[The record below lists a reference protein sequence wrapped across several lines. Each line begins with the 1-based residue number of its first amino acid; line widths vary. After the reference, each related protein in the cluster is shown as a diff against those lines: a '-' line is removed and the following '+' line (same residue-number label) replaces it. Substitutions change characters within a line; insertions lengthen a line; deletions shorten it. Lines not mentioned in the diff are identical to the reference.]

1 MASLSLAIM
10 PMLQIASGGL
20 KIFSG
25 NKIALSG
32 TPAPLNRGNLPIKL
46 TITDTLGETA
56 STYFSIT
63 VLNNPPIA
71 PTIEPQTVHHAFNWT
86 IPEFSDSDGDP
97 LTYSATLA
105 DGSPL
110 PDWVSF
116 NSTTRI
122 LSGVVPPVVTVRK
135 INIQADDSHGGIAN
149 ATQTINVVNSAPALQ
164 VLRHYQ
170 IKTSNRRSHSA
181 FHLILMFLQILMAI
195 L

>member
-1 MASLSLAIM
+1 MTSLSLTIM
-10 PMLQIASGGL
+10 SMWQMFVAGL
-20 KIFSG
+20 KIFSIH
-25 NKIALSG
+25 KISLSG
-32 TPAPLNRGNLPIKL
+32 TPAPLNRGTLPIKL

-71 PTIEPQTVHHAFNWT
+71 PTIEPQTVHHAFDWI
-86 IPEFSDSDGDP
+86 IPAFSDIDGDS

-116 NSTTRI
+116 NSTTRN

-149 ATQTINVVNSAPALQ
+149 ATQTITVVNSAPIAGSSALPSQ
-164 VLRHYQ
+164 N
-170 IKTSNRRSHSA
+170 IKPQSHST
-181 FHLILMFLQILMAI
+181 FHLIPMSS
-195 L
+195 